1 MKRMTVRQ
9 AKEITEPGF
18 YRADTTL
25 YLKVNDTG
33 TKNWVQRLL
42 IAGKRHDLGLGG
54 FPTVSLEKARRAAF
68 DNRVAIADGRDLL
81 AERRKVRL
89 PSFREAAEK
98 TYETLKPRWRSIKV
112 QKNWWAILER
122 HAFKRIGDLPIDQ
135 VGREQVLS
143 VLTPLWTSSPEM
155 GRKLKRG
162 INAVFQW
169 GLAHGH
175 IEVNVVD
182 QVSGALPRQPAVKE
196 HFRSL
201 PYQEIPAALETIQSS
216 GISKAAKLALRLLIL
231 TMCRSGE
238 VRNAA
243 WPEVD
248 TDEKVWRIPGNKTK
262 SGREHTIP
270 LTPAMLEVLEQARAL
285 NDGSGLVFPSP
296 AKPGRPMTDATLSK
310 SLRACGLA
318 DRATCHGFRAA
329 GRTFA
334 QEKTTADHETME
346 LALGHAVGNEV
357 IRAYARSDLLAKRRR
372 LFERYNNYLIG
383 AGSADVTQLHG

>member
-1 MKRMTVRQ
+1 MKKMTVKR
-9 AKEITEPGF
+9 AKEITDPGF
-18 YRADTTL
+18 YRADISL
-25 YLKVNDTG
+25 YLKVHSTG
-33 TKNWVQRLL
+33 TKNWVQRLM
-42 IAGKRHDLGLGG
+42 IKGKRHDLGLGG
-54 FPTVSLEKARRAAF
+54 FPTVSLDKARRMAF
-68 DNRVAIADGRDLL
+68 DNRVAVADGIDLL

-89 PSFREAAEK
+89 PTFREAAEK

-135 VGREQVLS
+135 VGREQILS

-162 INAVFQW
+162 INSIFQW
-169 GLAHGH
+169 CVAHGH
-175 IEVNVVD
+175 IEVNVID
-182 QVSGALPRQPAVKE
+182 QVSGALPSQPAVKE

-216 GISKAAKLALRLLIL
+216 GISMSAKLALRMLIL
-231 TMCRSGE
+231 SMCRSGE
-238 VRNAA
+238 VRNAV
-243 WPEVD
+243 WQEID
-248 TDEKVWRIPGNKTK
+248 LDQKLWRIPGNKTK

-270 LTPAMLEVLEQARAL
+270 LTPTMLEVLEQARAL
-285 NDGSGLVFPSP
+285 NDGSDLVFPSP

-310 SLRACGLA
+310 SLRSCGLA

-329 GRTFA
+329 ARTYS
-334 QEKTTADHETME
+334 QEQTHVDHETME
-346 LALGHAVGNEV
+346 LALGHAVGNQT

-372 LFERYNNYLIG
+372 LFEQYNNFLTG
-383 AGSADVTQLHG
+383 ADRAKVVAIR

>member
-1 MKRMTVRQ
+1 MKNMTVKR
-9 AKEITEPGF
+9 AREITDPGF
-18 YRADTTL
+18 YHAGATL
-25 YLKVNDTG
+25 YLKVNHTG

-42 IAGKRHDLGLGG
+42 IGGKRHDLGLGG

-68 DNRVAIADGRDLL
+68 DNRVAVADGIDLL

-89 PSFREAAEK
+89 PTFREAAEK

-143 VLTPLWTSSPEM
+143 VLTPLWTSAPEM

-162 INAVFQW
+162 INSIFKW
-169 GLAHGH
+169 GLALGY
-175 IEVNVVD
+175 IEVNVID

-196 HFRSL
+196 HFRSM
-201 PYQEIPAALETIQSS
+201 PFQEIPAALETIQESS
-216 GISKAAKLALRLLIL
+216 LSTAAKLALRMLIL

-238 VRNAA
+238 VRHAT
-243 WPEVD
+243 WPEID
-248 TDEKVWRIPGNKTK
+248 LDQKLWRIPGNKTK

-270 LTPAMLEVLEQARAL
+270 LTPAMLEVLEHTRAL
-285 NDGSGLVFPSP
+285 NDGSSLVFPSA

-310 SLRACGLA
+310 SLHACGLA

-329 GRTFA
+329 GRSYA
-334 QEKTTADHETME
+334 QEKTNADHETME
-346 LALGHAVGNEV
+346 LALGHAVGNQT
-357 IRAYARSDLLAKRRR
+357 IRAYARSDLLTKRRR
-372 LFERYNNYLIG
+372 LFEQYNNFLTG
-383 AGSADVTQLHG
+383 AASADVVQLHG

>member
-1 MKRMTVRQ
+1 MTVKR
-9 AKEITEPGF
+9 AKEITDPGF
-18 YRADTTL
+18 YRADVTL

-33 TKNWVQRLL
+33 SRNWVQRLM
-42 IAGKRHDLGLGG
+42 IGGKRHDLGLGG

-68 DNRVAIADGRDLL
+68 DNRVAVADGIDIL

-89 PSFREAAEK
+89 PTFREAAEK

-143 VLTPLWTSSPEM
+143 VLTPIWTSSPEM

-162 INAVFQW
+162 VNSIFQW
-169 GLAHGH
+169 CLAHGY
-175 IEVNVVD
+175 IEVNVID

-201 PYQEIPAALETIQSS
+201 PYKEIPAALEIIHESS
-216 GISKAAKLALRLLIL
+216 VSTAAKLALRMLIL

-238 VRNAA
+238 IRNAV
-243 WPEVD
+243 WPEID
-248 TDEKVWRIPGNKTK
+248 LDEKLWRIPGNKTK
-262 SGREHTIP
+262 SGREHTVP
-270 LTPAMLEVLEQARAL
+270 LAPAMLEVLEQARAL
-285 NDGSGLVFPSP
+285 NDGSSLVFPSP

-310 SLRACGLA
+310 SLKSCGLA

-334 QEKTTADHETME
+334 MERTATDYETME
-346 LALGHAVGNEV
+346 LALGHSIGNQTV
-357 IRAYARSDLLAKRRR
+357 KAYARSDLLAKRKR
-372 LFERYNNYLIG
+372 LFEQYNNFLTG
-383 AGSADVTQLHG
+383 AASADVVQLHG

>member
-1 MKRMTVRQ
+1 MKKMTVKR
-9 AKEITEPGF
+9 AREITAPGF

-33 TKNWVQRLL
+33 TKNWVQRLMV
-42 IAGKRHDLGLGG
+42 AGKRHDLGLGG
-54 FPTVSLEKARRAAF
+54 FPTVSLDKARRAAF

-89 PSFREAAEK
+89 PTFREAAEK

-122 HAFKRIGDLPIDQ
+122 HAFNRIGDLPIDQ

-162 INAVFQW
+162 INSIFQW
-169 GLAHGH
+169 CLAHGH
-175 IEVNVVD
+175 IEVNVID
-182 QVSGALPRQPAVKE
+182 QVAGALPRQPAVKE
-196 HFRSL
+196 HFRSM

-216 GISKAAKLALRLLIL
+216 GISTSAKLALRMLIL
-231 TMCRSGE
+231 SMCRSGE
-238 VRNAA
+238 VRHATWQEIDN
-243 WPEVD
+243 
-248 TDEKVWRIPGNKTK
+248 DEKVWRIPGDKTK

-285 NDGSGLVFPSP
+285 DDGSGLVFPSV
-296 AKPGRPMTDATLSK
+296 AKAGRPMTDATLSK

-372 LFERYNNYLIG
+372 LFEVYNNFLTGETAKVRAIR
-383 AGSADVTQLHG
+383 